1 MDIIFI
7 TILPIT
13 GVIISFIILWTYKSK
28 LMSEYISIEEHNNA
42 KQIVNNA
49 TISTYVFG
57 GILVILFIYYFIKS
71 YFPLVRKITN

>member
-13 GVIISFIILWTYKSK
+13 GVIISFIILSTYKSK
-28 LMSEYISIEEHNNA
+28 LISEDISIEEHNNA

-57 GILVILFIYYFIKS
+57 GILAILFIYYFIKS

>member
-13 GVIISFIILWTYKSK
+13 GVIISFIILSTYKSK
-28 LMSEYISIEEHNNA
+28 LISEDISIEEHNNA